1 MIRLALFGRKNSDL
15 GDSVFVLK
23 VGKVSDCISLI
34 CEKIKLTV
42 FSEILLDRSIPQSN
56 SATLIRNTS
65 NRKAVRRFPHICH
78 LFFFGSR
85 NKDLSCRRTKATEGV
100 LVGQI
105 MICCVL
111 KLLIIGIHDILLC
124 FRAELIKEYG
134 IIHIV
139 LVLDYLLK
147 GDDVLNELSS

>member
-1 MIRLALFGRKNSDL
+1 MRYTA
-15 GDSVFVLK
+15 
-23 VGKVSDCISLI
+23 
-34 CEKIKLTV
+34 
-42 FSEILLDRSIPQSN
+42 
-56 SATLIRNTS
+56 
-65 NRKAVRRFPHICH
+65 NRKAVRRFLHICH
-78 LFFFGSR
+78 FFFFGGR
-85 NKDLSCRRTKATEGV
+85 NKDLSCRRAKATEGV

-105 MICCVL
+105 VICNIL
-111 KLLIIGIHDILLC
+111 ELLIVGIHDILLC